1 MRPVSALIEELRG
14 TLPSRTEQTRQRIK
28 LLLPRL
34 PALLAFVLL
43 ALGAGWAGGMWAARP
58 SPQGEV
64 PPTPKDASTAS
75 TIGEVTKPRAP
86 QEGVSPASRETS
98 SGEVTKP
105 RVSQAGVSPTS
116 RETTVGQGERRSG
129 GKVYLG
135 IRGKAFHQGEVSG
148 VKISAVFPGSPA
160 AKAGLRSDRDP
171 APAYLRRSSGST
183 GHIIVGA
190 NGRAIRSE
198 EDMSRLLALSSPGSV
213 VKFLVTSDDGN
224 SYEVI
229 PVTLGDTPETS
240 PKVEASAEER
250 IRNPSPPGEAS
261 AKEIEEEVFRAVN
274 QARAE
279 KGLPLLQENPQ
290 LQQVARRHSEDM
302 AARHFF
308 GHLNPD
314 GRDVV
319 DRLRAQGIEEF
330 TAAGENIFSGKK
342 VADPAQMAVRE
353 WLNNPSHRG
362 NLLNPRYTSG
372 GVGISQGEKEAI
384 YVTQVYLER

>member
-1 MRPVSALIEELRG
+1 MRSVSALIEELRG

-43 ALGAGWAGGMWAARP
+43 ALAAGWAGGRWAMRP
-58 SPQGEV
+58 SSQREV
-64 PPTPKDASTAS
+64 SSIPTEVSEVSLPSKNVSVSSTVSEIA
-75 TIGEVTKPRAP
+75 KPRAP
-86 QEGVSPASRETS
+86 QEGVSP
-98 SGEVTKP
+98 
-105 RVSQAGVSPTS
+105 TS
-116 RETTVGQGERRSG
+116 RGATVGQEERRSG
-129 GKVYLG
+129 GKVHLG

-171 APAYLRRSSGST
+171 APAYLRRASGST

-213 VKFLVTSDDGN
+213 VKFLVTSDDGD

-229 PVTLGDTPETS
+229 PVTLGDAAETS

-250 IRNPSPPGEAS
+250 IRNPSPPGEAPE
-261 AKEIEEEVFRAVN
+261 KEIEGEIFRAVN
-274 QARAE
+274 QARGE

-290 LQQVARRHSEDM
+290 LQEVARRHSEDM
-302 AARHFF
+302 ATRHFF

-319 DRLRAQGIEEF
+319 DRLRAQGIEDF
-330 TAAGENIFSGKK
+330 TAAGENLFSGKK
-342 VADPAQMAVRE
+342 VTDPAAIAVRE
-353 WLNNPSHRG
+353 WLNNPSHRR
-362 NLLNPRYTSG
+362 NLLNPRYTVG
-372 GVGISQGEKEAI
+372 GVGISQGEKETI